1 MIYNVYCLSS
11 EIGATLARDLVFFL
25 VQLSSV
31 IPDINHPQVVSI
43 FLGGI
48 LTIPKWYVLY
58 CWVSHMSPLVFDADI
73 RRPLVTWLDRS

>member
-1 MIYNVYCLSS
+1 M
-11 EIGATLARDLVFFL
+11 FFF

-48 LTIPKWYVLY
+48 LTIPKWYVLHY
-58 CWVSHMSPLVFDADI
+58 WVSDMSPLVLDADI